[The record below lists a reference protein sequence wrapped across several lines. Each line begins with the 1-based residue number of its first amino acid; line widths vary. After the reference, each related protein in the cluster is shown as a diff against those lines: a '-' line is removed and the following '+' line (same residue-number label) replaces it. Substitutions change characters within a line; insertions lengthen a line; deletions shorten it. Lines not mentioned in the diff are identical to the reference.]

1 MLKTRIAERIRN
13 MIDIVC
19 EGGTT
24 LYGIQMTF
32 QLMKHLVLDGV
43 IPDSGFLELEF
54 DDGSRGMIRKGRVI
68 GFYETEPNAQD

>member
-1 MLKTRIAERIRN
+1 

-54 DDGSRGMIRKGRVI
+54 DDGSRGMIRKGSVI